1 MDSLVQQAEAAH
13 RRGDLEEAKRLYA
26 EQLDSDSQ
34 DVDALYGLGTL
45 FMQIQ
50 RFTDAESLLSRALAR
65 EPDAAELAYNY
76 AICLRSKG
84 DNSAAAMLAVQAGR
98 NGGVDE
104 NFSLN
109 VCKLLIALNQPQLVL
124 TQLNRFPHRSQA
136 SYLLR
141 AEAFGLLGAW
151 DRAVALLREL
161 LEADPKSV
169 QVAQELALA
178 AGRLRDYDLA
188 IKTYAHYLS
197 LITPGVAEF
206 VKFADLFLL
215 ARKVDQCE
223 TYLQYAKDVGA
234 ETTEF
239 HLLQARLSRLKGD
252 YSQAIASSE
261 AALAKNSS
269 NAEAWSVLLEISQP
283 DALPHFI
290 RRIQECLQEGTW
302 STYEKQLIAY
312 VQADAHARL
321 GNTEAAFNC
330 YMSANIQQKLSIK
343 AAGTDYDP
351 SANDLACEST
361 LQQFTHYSAAPAE
374 VVSQATP
381 LFIVGMPRSGTTL
394 VERMLAQ
401 LSMVKAGGE
410 SEALGFLVTQYQ
422 NDVASGK
429 APSPEKM
436 ARRDWQAL
444 AARYFEKTPLYLD
457 SEGVGAAGNFIT
469 DKMPHNFQHVG
480 MILSL
485 FPNAKVIQMRR
496 DPRDVCWSIFTR
508 MFPEG
513 HNYAVEFESLAQTY
527 SISCRHMDHWAALA
541 PDRVVDI
548 SYEALVA
555 SPQEVGQRITN
566 FCGLTW
572 SERCL
577 DFHKTVATSFTF
589 SELQVREAINEKRIG
604 RWQPFEKHLG
614 PLIDE
619 LRRLG
624 CLN

>member
-1 MDSLVQQAEAAH
+1 M
-13 RRGDLEEAKRLYA
+13 
-26 EQLDSDSQ
+26 
-34 DVDALYGLGTL
+34 
-45 FMQIQ
+45 
-50 RFTDAESLLSRALAR
+50 
-65 EPDAAELAYNY
+65 
-76 AICLRSKG
+76 
-84 DNSAAAMLAVQAGR
+84 
-98 NGGVDE
+98 
-104 NFSLN
+104 
-109 VCKLLIALNQPQLVL
+109 
-124 TQLNRFPHRSQA
+124 
-136 SYLLR
+136 
-141 AEAFGLLGAW
+141 
-151 DRAVALLREL
+151 
-161 LEADPKSV
+161 EADPKSV
-169 QVAQELALA
+169 QIAQELALA

-513 HNYAVEFESLAQTY
+513 HNYAVEFESLAKTY

>member
-1 MDSLVQQAEAAH
+1 M
-13 RRGDLEEAKRLYA
+13 
-26 EQLDSDSQ
+26 
-34 DVDALYGLGTL
+34 
-45 FMQIQ
+45 
-50 RFTDAESLLSRALAR
+50 
-65 EPDAAELAYNY
+65 
-76 AICLRSKG
+76 
-84 DNSAAAMLAVQAGR
+84 
-98 NGGVDE
+98 
-104 NFSLN
+104 
-109 VCKLLIALNQPQLVL
+109 
-124 TQLNRFPHRSQA
+124 
-136 SYLLR
+136 
-141 AEAFGLLGAW
+141 
-151 DRAVALLREL
+151 
-161 LEADPKSV
+161 
-169 QVAQELALA
+169 
-178 AGRLRDYDLA
+178 
-188 IKTYAHYLS
+188 
-197 LITPGVAEF
+197 
-206 VKFADLFLL
+206 
-215 ARKVDQCE
+215 
-223 TYLQYAKDVGA
+223 
-234 ETTEF
+234 
-239 HLLQARLSRLKGD
+239 
-252 YSQAIASSE
+252 
-261 AALAKNSS
+261 
-269 NAEAWSVLLEISQP
+269 
-283 DALPHFI
+283 
-290 RRIQECLQEGTW
+290 
-302 STYEKQLIAY
+302 
-312 VQADAHARL
+312 
-321 GNTEAAFNC
+321 
-330 YMSANIQQKLSIK
+330 
-343 AAGTDYDP
+343 
-351 SANDLACEST
+351 
-361 LQQFTHYSAAPAE
+361 
-374 VVSQATP
+374 VSQATP

-457 SEGVGAAGNFIT
+457 FEGVGAAGNFIT

-548 SYEALVA
+548 SYEDLVA